1 MHRRAFCHA
10 FMDTLL
16 PSLEDQQ
23 QLPMDHK
30 QQAEDILGWVT
41 QPPDWS
47 LAAHSQIAEWQPH
60 QPTGIDMSTIFPMAM
75 QDSVQA
81 TPWETFPSRYQSSA
95 MTEYS
100 YMHRTTSSSE
110 VRRQLIV
117 EDMRH
122 FEARERILG
131 RSQTYPMVPQQQDN
145 TIMFTDTNFGT
156 DGATDTSILGFLSA
170 NTSPSQSLMS
180 NNVMNAGR
188 QSYGF
193 DPSCDTWH
201 TQTNPQA
208 VFDPSFSSGYTQ
220 RLNTFD
226 TTSCQ
231 FPYTNASSSY
241 LTNNLQQ
248 PVIQQMPL
256 RPSTNDTPYFGPNA
270 YLQEAPAPNFS
281 APGQI
286 GSTQRSIVQNDGAQ
300 LFSALDPS
308 STAFASSHNIDMAA
322 SNTVP
327 SFRNEA
333 PPSGYDI
340 TNEVANDLPFIPIK
354 QAGSLNHHLRTGYLF
369 GSQAPTMEIS
379 RKRALSSSTLASTET
394 LAPHSVPEHTNKAG
408 NRLVIV
414 PYESPEAERT
424 SKKARPNS
432 RTVREKAA
440 WACFRCFFKQ
450 AKVNCFSIVSKCVFY
465 F

>member
-1 MHRRAFCHA
+1 MP
-10 FMDTLL
+10 L
-16 PSLEDQQ
+16 
-23 QLPMDHK
+23 
-30 QQAEDILGWVT
+30 
-41 QPPDWS
+41 
-47 LAAHSQIAEWQPH
+47 
-60 QPTGIDMSTIFPMAM
+60 IFPIAM
-75 QDSVQA
+75 QDPVQA
-81 TPWETFPSRYQSSA
+81 TPWETPPPRHQSSA
-95 MTEYS
+95 MIDYS
-100 YMHRTTSSSE
+100 YMHRATSNSE
-110 VRRQLIV
+110 LQRQLMV

-131 RSQTYPMVPQQQDN
+131 RSQAYPMVPQQQHN
-145 TIMFTDTNFGT
+145 TTMFADTSFGT
-156 DGATDTSILGFLSA
+156 DGATHASTSGFPSA
-170 NTSPSQSLMS
+170 RTGPSQSLMS
-180 NNVMNAGR
+180 NNVLNDEKE
-188 QSYGF
+188 SYGLGS
-193 DPSCDTWH
+193 SCDTRH
-201 TQTNPQA
+201 AQTSPQA
-208 VFDPSFSSGYTQ
+208 AFDPSFSSGYTQ
-220 RLNTFD
+220 SLNTFD
-226 TTSCQ
+226 ASSSW

-241 LTNNLQQ
+241 LPNNFQQ
-248 PVIQQMPL
+248 PAIQQMPL
-256 RPSTNDTPYFGPNA
+256 RLSTNDTPYFGPNA
-270 YLQEAPAPNFS
+270 YLQEAPAPSYS

-286 GSTQRSIVQNDGAQ
+286 GSTQRSMVQNDGAQ
-300 LFSALDPS
+300 FFSALDAA
-308 STAFASSHNIDMAA
+308 STAFASSHNIDMTA

-340 TNEVANDLPFIPIK
+340 TNEIANDLPFIPIK
-354 QAGSLNHHLRTGYLF
+354 QPGSLNHHLRPGYLF